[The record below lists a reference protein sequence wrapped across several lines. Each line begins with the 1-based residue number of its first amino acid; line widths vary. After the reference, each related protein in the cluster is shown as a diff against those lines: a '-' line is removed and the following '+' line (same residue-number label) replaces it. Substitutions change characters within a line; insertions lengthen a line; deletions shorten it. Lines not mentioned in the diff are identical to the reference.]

1 MKTKFTNL
9 RLIAVAFFLFA
20 LPFSV
25 LADSYPLYL
34 CGGATA
40 NLKPDVT
47 VEAGLAVGD
56 QVVWQE
62 WSTADAPIGTA
73 TPLSVTVAGTA
84 PVFTV
89 SNSLSTGEHRFKVF
103 IISASPNT
111 CSGDV
116 SPAFSLYVLPEAT
129 LALGTPSNASFC
141 QGASNPTTQSSVIP
155 ANATAIAAA
164 LTDVSYAYTWTATKG
179 GVAVGDVS
187 TIGVAS
193 GNTFTLNNTAGAGA
207 YIFTASIKYVV
218 AAGVLKSGDTNGCVK
233 TSAPSSTI
241 TVTPKP
247 ATPTIMIAP

>member
-1 MKTKFTNL
+1 MKTKSTTL

-40 NLKPDVT
+40 NLKPDAT
-47 VEAGLAVGD
+47 VEATLAVGD
-56 QVVWQE
+56 KVVWQE
-62 WSTADAPIGTA
+62 WSLADLPIGTA
-73 TPLSVTVAGTA
+73 TELSVTTAGTA
-84 PVFTV
+84 PVFTL
-89 SNSLSTGEHRFKVF
+89 SNSLSSGEHRFKVF
-103 IISASPNT
+103 IISAAPNT

-116 SPAFSLYVLPEAT
+116 SPSYNLYVLPEAT
-129 LALGTPSNASFC
+129 VTLGTPSNASFC

-155 ANATAIAAA
+155 ANATAIAPA
-164 LTDVSYAYTWTATKG
+164 LTDVSYTYTWTATKDG
-179 GVAVGDVS
+179 GAVTDVT

-207 YIFTASIKYVV
+207 YVFTASIKYAV
-218 AAGVLKSGDTNGCVK
+218 AAGVLKSSDSDGCVK
-233 TSAPSSTI
+233 TSGASSTI

-247 ATPTIMIAP
+247 STPTIVIAP